1 MTVSASVPGMWSET
15 NDESF
20 WPYSLTRR
28 WMVSGDGVL
37 EAVARRG
44 CVPIRECCSEISCF
58 ERDILLIT
66 FLPIEL
72 DEFLDR
78 AEVRLFIFAGGCV
91 FDVVQRK
98 RVLAGGSHRRASTR
112 RGALKSLGSVAVDV
126 FLPQKFST
134 RRSLRHSTSAS
145 TRIEVIFCLAS
156 TLTDY
161 CEWILF
167 GRINRQSQLDGE
179 CNLNRGLFHSNI
191 GSVPSCE
198 VSTSTSLR

>member
-1 MTVSASVPGMWSET
+1 
-15 NDESF
+15 
-20 WPYSLTRR
+20 
-28 WMVSGDGVL
+28 MVSGDGVFSKPSPA
-37 EAVARRG
+37 EAASRYESVVARSA
-44 CVPIRECCSEISCF
+44 VL
-58 ERDILLIT
+58 RDILLIT

-156 TLTDY
+156 P
-161 CEWILF
+161 
-167 GRINRQSQLDGE
+167 
-179 CNLNRGLFHSNI
+179 H
-191 GSVPSCE
+191 
-198 VSTSTSLR
+198 